1 MESYNNAGN
10 HCEQNSTKHVLGSTV
25 IVEDDVFITMDRGK
39 LHRKKNDGMFMMVL
53 SAMYSKLMFVMGIAF
68 PLSPIVSPHTPAV
81 GYEAFYIYLYGVSI
95 IFLIYAF
102 TVHSSSI
109 RDIGQIF
116 TIFRCCPKRQ
126 NNNDDAEDN
135 NSDKVDMGYAV
146 DSRNYGSFYL
156 RVGAVV
162 FGIGS
167 MIYSGLEFIQFME
180 IKTECWNIVQ
190 VLTPCFQLMF
200 TFMQLYFIFIN
211 SRMTFHR
218 HQAIGHM
225 GLMHLMA
232 TNLSVWLHSVIAE
245 AEHEIL
251 HRHGHYDQMSELGN
265 HGRNF
270 TFDNMLVADDDC
282 VFPPESE
289 EETHERVKRSAPMM
303 LPPICRESQIFSELI
318 QDLSPFLFPCKIEY
332 SLICAAICYIMWKH
346 AGQKRIRHPSDSI
359 LDLPY
364 RKHQYNVDCSH
375 ATKGLF
381 TGILIL
387 VLSIISV
394 ILFFV
399 LVNKKENQNLAVQL
413 AYVSELVL
421 FVLTTLAVIVAMVTT
436 RRFRR
441 ARHRKNVELDSI
453 LLIMGQ
459 IGIYFFSVF
468 SIVAAHLSKAVELV
482 NTFIIVSSIGRL
494 LQATLQT
501 MFIIDAAQRTACTVE
516 QTQKKPGREM
526 VTFLLVCNF
535 AMWVNTTL
543 ETGRHYSHV
552 IQIGYFGFWGW
563 TTIARLSTPLAI
575 FYRFH
580 STVCLCEIWKKL
592 YKMKTDQL

>member
-1 MESYNNAGN
+1 MPPPQTVGNN
-10 HCEQNSTKHVLGSTV
+10 CEQNSTKHLNVVLD
-25 IVEDDVFITMDRGK
+25 EDVFMAVERGK
-39 LHRKKNDGMFMMVL
+39 IHRKKNDGLFMMVM
-53 SAMYSKLMFVMGIAF
+53 SVMYTKLIVVMGIAF
-68 PLSPIVSPHTPAV
+68 PLSPIISPHTPAV

-95 IFLIYAF
+95 VFLIYAF
-102 TVHSSSI
+102 TIHSSSI
-109 RDIGQIF
+109 KDMGRLF
-116 TIFRCCPKRQ
+116 SVFRCCKKPQ
-126 NNNDDAEDN
+126 NVDDDVEDN
-135 NSDKVDMGYAV
+135 NSDKVSMGFAS

-167 MIYSGLEFIQFME
+167 MIYSGLEFIQFLE
-180 IKTECWNIVQ
+180 IKTECWIAMAV
-190 VLTPCFQLMF
+190 VSPCFQLMF

-218 HQAIGHM
+218 HQAVGHM
-225 GLMHLMA
+225 GLMHLLA
-232 TNLSVWLHSVIAE
+232 TNLCVWLHSVIAE

-251 HRHGHYDQMSELGN
+251 HRHDYMSQVPFAGVKN
-265 HGRNF
+265 Y
-270 TFDNMLVADDDC
+270 TMDNNVDDDC
-282 VFPPESE
+282 PYFSDSDEIQEVQEI
-289 EETHERVKRSAPMM
+289 HRVKRSPPNN
-303 LPPICRESQIFSELI
+303 LPLTCRESNIFTELI

-346 AGQKRIRHPSDSI
+346 AGQKRLRHPSDSI

-381 TGILIL
+381 SGIMLL
-387 VLSIISV
+387 VMSIISV

-399 LVNKKENQNLAVQL
+399 LVNKEENRILAIEL

-421 FVLTTLAVIVAMVTT
+421 FVLTTIAVIVAMNSI

-441 ARHRKNVELDSI
+441 ARHRKNVELDGI

-468 SIVAAHLSKAVELV
+468 SIVAAHRTHAIEFV
-482 NTFIIVSSIGRL
+482 NLFIIVTSIGRL
-494 LQATLQT
+494 LQATMQT
-501 MFIIDAAQRTACTVE
+501 MFILDASQRNASTLE

-543 ETGRHYSHV
+543 ETGRHNSNI
-552 IQIGYFGFWGW
+552 IQLGYFGFWGW

-580 STVCLCEIWKKL
+580 STVCLCEIWKKV
-592 YKMKTDQL
+592 YKLKGEPL